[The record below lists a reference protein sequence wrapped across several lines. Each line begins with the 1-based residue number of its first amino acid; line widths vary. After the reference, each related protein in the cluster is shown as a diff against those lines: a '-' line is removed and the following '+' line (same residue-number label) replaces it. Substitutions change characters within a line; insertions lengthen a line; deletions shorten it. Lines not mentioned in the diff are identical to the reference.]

1 MGIIAWVI
9 MGGLAGWIGSMVMG
23 TNASQGFIVNI
34 LVGILGACIGGFA
47 FSYFGCSGVTGFN
60 FYSLFVATIG
70 SVVVIWLTKVI
81 RS

>member
-1 MGIIAWVI
+1 MEILSWVI

-23 TNASQGFIVNI
+23 TNASQGLIVNI
-34 LVGILGACIGGFA
+34 IVGIIGAFIGGFA
-47 FSYFGCSGVTGFN
+47 FNYFGGTGITGFN

-70 SVVVIWLTKVI
+70 SVIVIWVTKLI